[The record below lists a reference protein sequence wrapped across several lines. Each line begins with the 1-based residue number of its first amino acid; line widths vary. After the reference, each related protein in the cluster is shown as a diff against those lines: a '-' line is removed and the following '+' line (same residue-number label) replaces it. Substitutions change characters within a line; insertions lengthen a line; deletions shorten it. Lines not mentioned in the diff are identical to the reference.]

1 MEENFNFQMSTKYDP
16 SFKSKLTYERLY
28 QTINKEREKE
38 EPGFDAKEVITR
50 RDQSSILNKLKN
62 QLYFDI
68 KAYAKKSDEEKFNVL
83 KLLYFIVN
91 TNKYDGANTLK
102 TVSIIDLMAKSSLE
116 HTDFKNSIYEEHF
129 KNCLSTL
136 QQGVDKP
143 DEREREIEKIH
154 SLWKKYYSN
163 IYNTIVWEVIFKNNN
178 LESDNLEII
187 HQRLKQLIASLNRNQ
202 ILKLHRPNEGVIDT
216 FYNMMLSSRILA
228 EIEEHLKA
236 VYDYSNEANTSKE
249 LIDLSLNELFYNTM
263 IWEEFKNTIDI
274 KNINFNDK
282 KIKMIWS
289 LLLRDVAITFDD
301 IQKIDMKAYNF
312 AKQYTREI
320 CEYWIFEIK
329 KQKRILIF
337 EWIVVF
343 QELMCIYIENIKYD
357 NRYIRYKNPK
367 RKLSAAIKNFKSES
381 KFSRDIILN
390 RLSNRELLIFQ
401 APELFEDKI
410 QIDKCILELEKI
422 IFSYKNLDDIKAA
435 HSYLYFHVTSI
446 LATGDEYNMKTT
458 IEEKINEKLAFYR
471 IPKIMILPDSYNY
484 ILFLL
489 QVLSQDQTYCYLR
502 NKSNNKILE
511 VIKNIAKFIQK
522 PENWKK
528 AFKIHQSF
536 FQGRTASD
544 ILIEEFSEWIQNLY
558 SITQNYKRD
567 YIPSR
572 VFTIP
577 IYFGDK
583 NEYYCL
589 IRFLFRKEY
598 HTLTVYH
605 FSFIRKDEKEFNIYR
620 QLLIQQ

>member
-1 MEENFNFQMSTKYDP
+1 MKENFNFQMSTKYDP

-91 TNKYDGANTLK
+91 TNKYDGVNTLK

-401 APELFEDKI
+401 AP
-410 QIDKCILELEKI
+410 
-422 IFSYKNLDDIKAA
+422 
-435 HSYLYFHVTSI
+435 
-446 LATGDEYNMKTT
+446 
-458 IEEKINEKLAFYR
+458 
-471 IPKIMILPDSYNY
+471 
-484 ILFLL
+484 
-489 QVLSQDQTYCYLR
+489 
-502 NKSNNKILE
+502 
-511 VIKNIAKFIQK
+511 
-522 PENWKK
+522 
-528 AFKIHQSF
+528 
-536 FQGRTASD
+536 
-544 ILIEEFSEWIQNLY
+544 
-558 SITQNYKRD
+558 
-567 YIPSR
+567 
-572 VFTIP
+572 
-577 IYFGDK
+577 
-583 NEYYCL
+583 
-589 IRFLFRKEY
+589 
-598 HTLTVYH
+598 
-605 FSFIRKDEKEFNIYR
+605 
-620 QLLIQQ
+620 